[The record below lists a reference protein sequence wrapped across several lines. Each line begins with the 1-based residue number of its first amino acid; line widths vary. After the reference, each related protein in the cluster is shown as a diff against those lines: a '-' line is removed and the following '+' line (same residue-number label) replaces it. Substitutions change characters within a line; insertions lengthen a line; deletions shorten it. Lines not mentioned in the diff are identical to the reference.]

1 MKRFMAILLS
11 GLLLTQS
18 VPTVWAAPSGNTAAN
33 PCADW
38 RDYAYYGKK
47 ACEAYARWG
56 KHKQAAWDMY
66 YNAAFETT
74 TSPLWNQP
82 ASSLYVRYKQVAQD
96 IHDLWNINPRYKD
109 ARAARFAGIILV
121 TELIVTTAYIGGELI
136 APALEAGG
144 YTMSAGVARMV
155 PNTARAMRTA
165 GKTARTLSMASVKK
179 GVRSLIT
186 RMKGGK
192 FWGDLGLTMGVM
204 VADGMLTEGAFW
216 VFEGL
221 VADETAYLSSV
232 KTDKL
237 ALKTRDLLREITNVP
252 LTKQQQEELEKN
264 KDDIYALK
272 EELEQALKTALDKQG
287 WQDDTEEGYL
297 KHIEAVVT
305 LHALQFIRAEM
316 ADLTDP
322 LRYKVAANDFAQV
335 FYSEDS
341 SNSLALGANQRVLF
355 RRHLLDV
362 SAEKRRQDRLELSR
376 SQGVVGSIKYVMKKM
391 KEGR

>member
-1 MKRFMAILLS
+1 M
-11 GLLLTQS
+11 
-18 VPTVWAAPSGNTAAN
+18 
-33 PCADW
+33 D
-38 RDYAYYGKK
+38 
-47 ACEAYARWG
+47 
-56 KHKQAAWDMY
+56 
-66 YNAAFETT
+66 
-74 TSPLWNQP
+74 
-82 ASSLYVRYKQVAQD
+82 
-96 IHDLWNINPRYKD
+96 
-109 ARAARFAGIILV
+109 
-121 TELIVTTAYIGGELI
+121 
-136 APALEAGG
+136 
-144 YTMSAGVARMV
+144 
-155 PNTARAMRTA
+155 
-165 GKTARTLSMASVKK
+165 
-179 GVRSLIT
+179 
-186 RMKGGK
+186 
-192 FWGDLGLTMGVM
+192 
-204 VADGMLTEGAFW
+204 
-216 VFEGL
+216 
-221 VADETAYLSSV
+221 
-232 KTDKL
+232 
-237 ALKTRDLLREITNVP
+237 
-252 LTKQQQEELEKN
+252 KN